1 MMTTC
6 AQKRKSAYHHG
17 RMMSGRNA
25 CSSDTAPKLIVK
37 ILPELIY
44 LRQSDKRIYV
54 VHDVAELNSLVRY
67 ARMRRIH
74 KPNAKRSTDATLYM
88 EIN

>member
-1 MMTTC
+1 
-6 AQKRKSAYHHG
+6 
-17 RMMSGRNA
+17 MSTII
-25 CSSDTAPKLIVK
+25 SLTFDLLTF
-37 ILPELIY
+37 
-44 LRQSDKRIYV
+44 
-54 VHDVAELNSLVRY
+54 VAELNSLVRY